1 MEKELL
7 QQFRDQVKT
16 IDLEIIYLLS
26 RRFENVKQIWLLKKE
41 LDLETYQEERWND
54 LLKDILDEADE
65 RMLDKEFVNSIWSM
79 IHEESKKI
87 QDNNQ

>member
-1 MEKELL
+1 
-7 QQFRDQVKT
+7 VKT

-41 LDLETYQEERWND
+41 LNLEVLQENRWNE
-54 LLKDILDEADE
+54 LLWDVLDESRA
-65 RMLDKEFVNSIWSM
+65 RMLDDDFVVNIWNL

-87 QDNNQ
+87 QK

>member
-26 RRFENVKQIWLLKKE
+26 RRFENVKQIWALKKE
-41 LDLETYQEERWND
+41 LNLEIHQEDIWNT
-54 LLKDILDEADE
+54 LLADIL
-65 RMLDKEFVNSIWSM
+65 
-79 IHEESKKI
+79 EESKERFLDEDFIKNI
-87 QDNNQ
+87 WNLIHDESKKYQEK

>member
-26 RRFENVKQIWLLKKE
+26 RRFENVKQIWALKKE
-41 LDLETYQEERWND
+41 LDLEVHQEDIWNN
-54 LLKDILDEADE
+54 LLADIL
-65 RMLDKEFVNSIWSM
+65 
-79 IHEESKKI
+79 EESKERFLDEDFVKNI
-87 QDNNQ
+87 WNLIHAESKKYQQK

>member
-41 LDLETYQEERWND
+41 LNLDIHQENRWQELLWDVLE
-54 LLKDILDEADE
+54 EADE
-65 RMLDKEFVNSIWSM
+65 RMLDKEFITSIWNL
-79 IHEESKKI
+79 IHEESKKR
-87 QDNNQ
+87 QK

>member
-26 RRFENVKQIWLLKKE
+26 RRFENVKQIWALKKE
-41 LDLETYQEERWND
+41 LDLEVHQEDIWNN
-54 LLKDILDEADE
+54 LLVDIL
-65 RMLDKEFVNSIWSM
+65 
-79 IHEESKKI
+79 EESKERFLDDDFVKNI
-87 QDNNQ
+87 WNLIHAESKKYQQK

>member
-26 RRFENVKQIWLLKKE
+26 RRFENVKQIWALKKE
-41 LDLETYQEERWND
+41 LDLEVHQEDIWNN
-54 LLKDILDEADE
+54 LLADIL
-65 RMLDKEFVNSIWSM
+65 
-79 IHEESKKI
+79 EESKERFLDEDFVRNIWNLIHAESKKY
-87 QDNNQ
+87 QQK

>member
-26 RRFENVKQIWLLKKE
+26 RRFENVKQIGLLKKE
-41 LDLETYQEERWND
+41 LDLETHQEDRWKE
-54 LLKDILDEADE
+54 LLWDVLEEADE
-65 RMLDKEFVNSIWSM
+65 RMLDREFITNIWNL
-79 IHEESKKI
+79 IHKESKKI
-87 QDNNQ
+87 QDK

>member
-7 QQFRDQVKT
+7 QQFRDQIKT

-41 LDLETYQEERWND
+41 LNLEIHQENRWND
-54 LLKDILDEADE
+54 LLWDVLWESRE
-65 RMLDKEFVNSIWSM
+65 RMLDDDFIVNIWNL

-87 QDNNQ
+87 QK

>member
-41 LDLETYQEERWND
+41 LNLDTHQEDRWNE
-54 LLKDILDEADE
+54 LLWDVLDESRS
-65 RMLDKEFVNSIWSM
+65 RMLDDDFIVNIWNL
-79 IHEESKKI
+79 IHEESKKM
-87 QDNNQ
+87 QK

>member
-1 MEKELL
+1 M

-41 LDLETYQEERWND
+41 LNMETHQENQWNE
-54 LLKDILDEADE
+54 LLWDVLAESRE
-65 RMLDKEFVNSIWSM
+65 RMLDDDFIVNIWNL

-87 QDNNQ
+87 QK

>member
-7 QQFRDQVKT
+7 QQFRDQIKT

-41 LDLETYQEERWND
+41 LGLDILQENRWNE
-54 LLKDILDEADE
+54 LLWDVLDESRA
-65 RMLDKEFVNSIWSM
+65 RMMDDDFIVNIWNL

-87 QDNNQ
+87 QK

>member
-7 QQFRDQVKT
+7 EQFRDQIKT

-41 LDLETYQEERWND
+41 LNLEIHQENRWND
-54 LLKDILDEADE
+54 LLWDVLWESRE
-65 RMLDKEFVNSIWSM
+65 RMLDDDFIVNIWNL

-87 QDNNQ
+87 QK

>member
-26 RRFENVKQIWLLKKE
+26 RRFENTKQIWLLKKE
-41 LDLETYQEERWND
+41 LNLDTHQENRWQELMWAILEESR
-54 LLKDILDEADE
+54 E
-65 RMLDKEFVNSIWSM
+65 RMLDDEFIVNIWNL
-79 IHEESKKI
+79 IHEESKK
-87 QDNNQ
+87 NQNKI

>member
-26 RRFENVKQIWLLKKE
+26 RRFENVKQIWALKKE
-41 LDLETYQEERWND
+41 LNLEIHQEDIWNT
-54 LLKDILDEADE
+54 LLADIL
-65 RMLDKEFVNSIWSM
+65 
-79 IHEESKKI
+79 EESKERFLDEDFIKNI
-87 QDNNQ
+87 WNLIHAESKKYQEK

>member
-1 MEKELL
+1 LEEQLL

-41 LDLETYQEERWND
+41 LNMETHQENRWNE
-54 LLKDILDEADE
+54 LLWDVLAESRE
-65 RMLDKEFVNSIWSM
+65 RMLDDDFIVNLWNL

-87 QDNNQ
+87 QK

>member
-41 LDLETYQEERWND
+41 LNMETHQENQWNE
-54 LLKDILDEADE
+54 LLWDVLAESRE
-65 RMLDKEFVNSIWSM
+65 RMLDDDFIVNIWNL

-87 QDNNQ
+87 QK

>member
-26 RRFENVKQIWLLKKE
+26 RRFENVKQIWALKKE
-41 LDLETYQEERWND
+41 LNLEIHQEDIWNN
-54 LLKDILDEADE
+54 LLADILEESKERFLDED
-65 RMLDKEFVNSIWSM
+65 FVKNIWNL
-79 IHEESKKI
+79 IHEESKKY
-87 QDNNQ
+87 QEK

>member
-7 QQFRDQVKT
+7 QQFREQVKT

-41 LDLETYQEERWND
+41 LNLEVLQENRWNE
-54 LLKDILDEADE
+54 LLWDVLDESRA
-65 RMLDKEFVNSIWSM
+65 RMLDDDFVVNIWNL

-87 QDNNQ
+87 QK

>member
-1 MEKELL
+1 MEEQLL

-41 LDLETYQEERWND
+41 LNMETHQENIWNE
-54 LLKDILDEADE
+54 LLWDVLSESRE
-65 RMLDKEFVNSIWSM
+65 RMLDDDFVVNIWNL

-87 QDNNQ
+87 QK

>member
-26 RRFENVKQIWLLKKE
+26 RRFENVKQIWALKKE
-41 LDLETYQEERWND
+41 LDLEVHQEDIWNN
-54 LLKDILDEADE
+54 LLADIL
-65 RMLDKEFVNSIWSM
+65 
-79 IHEESKKI
+79 EESKERFLDEDFVKNI
-87 QDNNQ
+87 WNLIHVESKKYQQK

>member
-26 RRFENVKQIWLLKKE
+26 RRFENVKQIWALKKE
-41 LDLETYQEERWND
+41 LNLGVHQEDIWNN
-54 LLKDILDEADE
+54 LLADILEEWKERFLDED
-65 RMLDKEFVNSIWSM
+65 FVKNIWNL
-79 IHEESKKI
+79 IHEESKKY
-87 QDNNQ
+87 QEK

>member
-26 RRFENVKQIWLLKKE
+26 RRFENVKQIWALKKE
-41 LDLETYQEERWND
+41 LNLEVHQENVWNN
-54 LLKDILDEADE
+54 LLADILEESRERFLDED
-65 RMLDKEFVNSIWSM
+65 FVKNIWNL
-79 IHEESKKI
+79 IHEESKKY
-87 QDNNQ
+87 QEK

>member
-7 QQFRDQVKT
+7 QQFRDQIKT

-41 LDLETYQEERWND
+41 LDLNIHQEDRWNE
-54 LLKDILDEADE
+54 LLWDVLEESRD
-65 RMLDKEFVNSIWSM
+65 RMLDDDFVVNIWNL
-79 IHEESKKI
+79 IHEESKKV
-87 QDNNQ
+87 QK

>member
-7 QQFRDQVKT
+7 QQFRDQIKT

-26 RRFENVKQIWLLKKE
+26 RRFENVKQIWSLKKE
-41 LDLETYQEERWND
+41 LKLDVHQENRWNE
-54 LLKDILDEADE
+54 LLWDVLDESRD
-65 RMLDKEFVNSIWSM
+65 RMLDDEFIIKIWNL

-87 QDNNQ
+87 QK